1 MTDTA
6 QYEILTAM
14 YFGGDDP
21 EIISYVDQFINGLH
35 RFAGLFTSSESPD
48 ELGQI
53 VLTMPQKL
61 HRHLGLNIFVGPTSI
76 TKELLFRRNFANDER
91 ITGRTLHKKAKEVVA
106 TCKKMMALVTGPGS
120 PYRDGTFPSGTN
132 WDDYILWCLVAMQ
145 NECDRDA
152 PKAKE
157 PARSAAASTCG
168 DEAEV
173 QAPVVAN
180 VNDEEEDTTS
190 ATTRIGFGSTN
201 SMSRTFPAG
210 AFFKPGVGFLAWALW
225 GHIPLQDGENM
236 QSTLFGEVKANTS
249 FGRGTSTRSAMRKA
263 VIAANAA
270 PVDNRRGKKREVE
283 DIDSNVQPAAAS
295 GDAAELALLAK
306 TLEHLTDEAMEKEES
321 KNHYLRVRLVR
332 DKLTSRRRRSEV
344 FLQRLNLSSKNKK
357 KPDTSLFDK
366 MDANEDEIENLEKE
380 LVILQEEECRRHS
393 ERMEKKR
400 REISSAASIA
410 ATTITGMTPMM
421 IAASGSF
428 ESATSGIESSSG
440 NDSGGNEATT
450 TPYNNGND
458 WTRND
463 GTPNVMTPDIMT
475 CMECNMIPTNHTC
488 LKCKQVR
495 VCACCCDENRELR
508 NIIWCKG
515 CFENETPAL
524 QEIIR
529 NGDYNYK

>member
-6 QYEILTAM
+6 QYEILAAM

-35 RFAGLFTSSESPD
+35 RFAGLFTSSEPPD

-76 TKELLFRRNFANDER
+76 TKELLFRRNFANDEK

-106 TCKKMMALVTGPGS
+106 TCKKMMALVTSPGS
-120 PYRDGTFPSGTN
+120 PYRNGSFPSGSN

-145 NECDRDA
+145 RECDRDG
-152 PKAKE
+152 PVAKE
-157 PARSAAASTCG
+157 ASTSAAVSTSG
-168 DEAEV
+168 EAEV
-173 QAPVVAN
+173 VLQAVVAN
-180 VNDEEEDTTS
+180 ADDEEA
-190 ATTRIGFGSTN
+190 ATTLSARIGFGSSN

-210 AFFKPGVGFLAWALW
+210 VFFKPGVGFLAWALW

-236 QSTLFGEVKANTS
+236 QSTQFSEVKANTS

-270 PVDNRRGKKREVE
+270 PVDNRRGKKREIN
-283 DIDSNVQPAAAS
+283 IDSNVQPAAATS
-295 GDAAELALLAK
+295 DAAELALFAK
-306 TLEHLTDEAMEKEES
+306 TLEHLSDEAMEKEES

-332 DKLTSRRRRSEV
+332 DKLTARRRRSDV
-344 FLQRLNLSSKNKK
+344 FLQRLNLSSKIKK
-357 KPDTSLFDK
+357 RPDTTLLDK
-366 MDANEDEIENLEKE
+366 MEANEDEIENLEKE
-380 LVILQEEECRRHS
+380 LVILQEEECRRHD
-393 ERMEKKR
+393 ERMAKKR
-400 REISSAASIA
+400 HAMASADI
-410 ATTITGMTPMM
+410 ATTMIGMTTPM
-421 IAASGSF
+421 IGTSVSF
-428 ESATSGIESSSG
+428 ESSG
-440 NDSGGNEATT
+440 NDSGGGIDEDSPAAAVDLTVATEENKRNVSLAAVK
-450 TPYNNGND
+450 NNN
-458 WTRND
+458 
-463 GTPNVMTPDIMT
+463 
-475 CMECNMIPTNHTC
+475 CMECNLIPTEHVC

-495 VCACCCDENRELR
+495 VCACCCDENRGLR
-508 NIIWCKG
+508 NNTWCKG
-515 CFENETPAL
+515 CFDNESPAS